1 MYEIIAKI
9 LSQKF
14 NKLENPQ
21 IPKESKKQIIQ
32 VILWSTVA
40 IVSFVT
46 YAPRG
51 VSTSEIIVAIVS
63 FLLFIYFAIRC
74 LKYFKIL

>member
-21 IPKESKKQIIQ
+21 NPKERETNHS
-32 VILWSTVA
+32 SD
-40 IVSFVT
+40 
-46 YAPRG
+46 
-51 VSTSEIIVAIVS
+51 
-63 FLLFIYFAIRC
+63 FIEYC
-74 LKYFKIL
+74 SNS